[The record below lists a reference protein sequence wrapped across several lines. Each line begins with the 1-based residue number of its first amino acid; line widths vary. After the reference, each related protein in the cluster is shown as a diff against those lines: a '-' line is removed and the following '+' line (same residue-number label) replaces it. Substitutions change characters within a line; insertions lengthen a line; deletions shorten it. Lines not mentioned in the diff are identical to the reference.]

1 MDRKEA
7 PATNPRP
14 NDEGAADLL
23 PEGKPVMNPTVPTL
37 TPMARAFLEGT
48 ASCIEKGDKIDL
60 DMWAPELA
68 AAIRQALAVIDEG
81 GK

>member
-1 MDRKEA
+1 
-7 PATNPRP
+7 
-14 NDEGAADLL
+14 
-23 PEGKPVMNPTVPTL
+23 MNPTVPTL